1 VIRVVLVVVRRR
13 RKRMGSRGDKK
24 QRKG

>member
-1 VIRVVLVVVRRR
+1 MVVLVVVRRR